1 MYEYRSGRDID
12 LMGVRRG
19 YVFAIIAIGIAL
31 FFFNLGGRDLWEPD
45 ETRYAVVAR
54 EMKETGNW
62 VLPHL
67 NGEVYAEKP
76 PLFFWLVN
84 LSTFFLGVNDEFTNR
99 LPSALAGFITFL
111 LVFFFGKRL
120 FNTRGGFL
128 SSLILAT
135 CFLFPQL
142 SRWMMLDSLVTLFF
156 LLALFCFYLG
166 YEEEGG
172 RRRYYLFAGLFMGLG
187 VLTKGPIG
195 YLPIPTFLFFAFFQ
209 KEIKRFWNRSLLWG
223 CLLSLVLVL
232 SWWLPA
238 CWLGGKEYIYWLLF
252 KQAVGTYIQG
262 GTHFHPEPFYFYF
275 IRFPLEFFPW
285 IVFLPTAFIFGLRK
299 EFGKRKEF
307 LFLSVWF
314 TFIFL
319 FFTLSKGK
327 KDNYLFPLYPA
338 AALMIGGLLNLELP
352 SKEGKKGFLPGLLF
366 LTSLLLVG
374 LILFLSGIPQRFYP
388 ELVDYHWQVLSILS
402 YLLAGGLL
410 SLIFFIKEKRW
421 AAFISLMAAFALFQV
436 QIFHLLP
443 PRLNPQRSAK
453 AFSAK
458 ILERMESGDELKT
471 YRLKNNG
478 LLYYTKMPYIE
489 SIQNKDRF
497 VEIFNSGKRVFVV
510 IYPEVVDRLRRE
522 TGIGLVPIEQG
533 KIGHWEYAVV
543 SNH

>member
-1 MYEYRSGRDID
+1 MDA
-12 LMGVRRG
+12 RRG
-19 YVFAIIAIGIAL
+19 YVIAVVVVGIAL
-31 FFFNLGGRDLWEPD
+31 FFFNLGARDLWEPD

-62 VLPHL
+62 ILPHL

-84 LSTFFLGVNDEFTNR
+84 CSTSFLGVNNEFTNR
-99 LPSALAGFITFL
+99 LPSALAGFIIFL
-111 LVFFFGKRL
+111 LVFFFGERL
-120 FNTRGGFL
+120 FRTRAGFL
-128 SSLILAT
+128 SSSVLAT

-142 SRWMMLDSLVTLFF
+142 SRWMMLDSLFTLFF
-156 LLALFCFYLG
+156 FLALFYFHLG
-166 YEEEGG
+166 YEEEGS

-195 YLPIPTFLFFAFFQ
+195 YLPIPTFFLFAFFQ

-223 CLLSLVLVL
+223 CLLSVILVLV
-232 SWWLPA
+232 WWLPA
-238 CWLGGKEYIYWLLF
+238 CWLGGKRYIYWLLF
-252 KQAVGTYIQG
+252 KQAVGTYMEG

-275 IRFPLEFFPW
+275 LRFPLEFFPW

-314 TFIFL
+314 LFIFL

-338 AALMIGGLLNLELP
+338 AALMVGGLWDLGLP
-352 SKEGKKGFLPGLLF
+352 SKEGKKGFLPGLLL
-366 LTSLLLVG
+366 LTSLLFAG
-374 LILFLSGIPQRFYP
+374 LILFLSGIPQRFYA
-388 ELVDYHWQVLSILS
+388 ELMDYHWQVLSILS
-402 YLLAGGLL
+402 SLLAGGLL
-410 SLIFFIKEKRW
+410 SLFLFVKGKRW
-421 AAFISLMAAFALFQV
+421 TAFISLMAAFALFHL
-436 QIFHLLP
+436 QIFYLLP
-443 PRLNPQRSAK
+443 PRLNPKRSAK

-471 YRLKNNG
+471 YRLKSNG

-497 VEIFNSGKRVFVV
+497 AEIFNSGKRVFVV

-522 TGIGLVPIEQG
+522 TGIELVPIERG
-533 KIGHWEYAVV
+533 KVGHWEYVVV